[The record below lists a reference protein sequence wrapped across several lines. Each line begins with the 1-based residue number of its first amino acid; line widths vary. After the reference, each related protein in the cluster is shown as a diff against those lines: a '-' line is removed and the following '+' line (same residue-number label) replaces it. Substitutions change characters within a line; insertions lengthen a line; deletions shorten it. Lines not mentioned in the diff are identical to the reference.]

1 MGYAIQILGR
11 LTPQFAEILTRDALH
26 FIADLSAEIE
36 PTRKLLMQARVSRQA
51 HLDAG
56 ILPDLSSPDSG
67 IRAKAWRVPPAPADL
82 QDRRVEITGPAS
94 DRKMVLGALNSGAR
108 GYMADFED
116 ANSPGWTQCI
126 EGQINLRDAVRRTL
140 SIRRSDGG
148 EERLQERIATL
159 HVRPRGLHLQERH
172 VLIDGHP
179 VSAALFDFGLFLF
192 HNARAQVERRT
203 GPYVYLPK
211 MQSHLEA
218 RLWNDAFTR
227 AQDALGI
234 PHGTIRATVLIEHIL
249 AAFEMEQILYEL
261 RDHVTA
267 LNLGRWDYIYSYI
280 KAFRSAEW
288 SVMPDRGQVTMAT
301 KFLRSP
307 AELLVATCHKRGA
320 HALGGMS
327 AFIPRK
333 DDPEVNAKAM
343 AQVRADKER
352 EASQGFDG
360 AWVAHPGLISPVVEV
375 FDRAF
380 KGPNQLGRI
389 PEIDVTA
396 ADLLEAPKGEITEQG
411 VRGNISVA
419 LQYIEAWAQ
428 GRGAVAISNLMEDT
442 ATAEIARS
450 QLWHWIKRGA
460 KLADGRPVTQGLYY
474 RFRTEEAARLAD
486 ARRGQSAGAL
496 DKAVD
501 LLDELVVSEGFVEFL
516 TIPGYRYLE

>member
-1 MGYAIQILGR
+1 MGRSIQILGR
-11 LTPQFAEILTRDALH
+11 LTPQFAEILTQDALH

-36 PTRKLLMQARVSRQA
+36 PIRQLLMQVRASRQA
-51 HLDAG
+51 QLDAG
-56 ILPDLSSPDSG
+56 LLPDLPSPSSG
-67 IRAKAWRVPPAPADL
+67 IRAKAWRVAPAPADL

-126 EGQINLRDAVRRTL
+126 EGQINLRDAVRRTI
-140 SIRRSDGG
+140 SIRRPDGS
-148 EERLQERIATL
+148 EEHLKDKTATL

-172 VLIDGHP
+172 LLIDGHP
-179 VSAALFDFGLFLF
+179 ISASLFDFGLFF
-192 HNARAQVERRT
+192 FRNAHAQIACGA

-218 RLWNDAFTR
+218 RLWNDAFTL
-227 AQDALGI
+227 AQDALRI
-234 PHGTIRATVLIEHIL
+234 PRGTIRATVLIEHIL
-249 AAFEMEQILYEL
+249 AAFEMDEILYEL
-261 RDHVTA
+261 RDHATA

-280 KAFRSAEW
+280 KAFRAAEW

-333 DDPEVNAKAM
+333 DDPDVNARALAK
-343 AQVRADKER
+343 VRADKER

-360 AWVAHPGLISPVVEV
+360 AWVAHPGLIAPVVEV
-375 FDRAF
+375 FDRVF
-380 KGPNQLGRI
+380 KGPNQLGHI

-396 ADLLEAPKGEITEQG
+396 TDLLEAPNGEITEQG
-411 VRGNISVA
+411 VRDNISVA
-419 LQYIEAWAQ
+419 LQYLEAWVQ

-450 QLWHWIKRGA
+450 QLWHWSKRGA
-460 KLADGRPVTQGLYY
+460 KLSDGRPVTQGLYY
-474 RFRTEEAARLAD
+474 RLRAEEIARLAD
-486 ARRGQSAGAL
+486 ARNGQSAGVL

-501 LLDELVVSEGFVEFL
+501 LLDELVTSEQFVEFL
-516 TIPGYRYLE
+516 TVPGYRYLE